1 MLHVTLK
8 EVSMAHVNSR
18 VQKHRDT
25 LRMAG
30 LRPMQIWVPDTRR
43 PNFAEECRR
52 QSRLA
57 AQADMA
63 DTDMQH
69 FMDET
74 LADVDGW
81 TE

>member
-1 MLHVTLK
+1 
-8 EVSMAHVNSR
+8 MASTHVNAR
-18 VQKHRDT
+18 VQKHRDAQRT
-25 LRMAG
+25 AG
-30 LRPMQIWVPDTRR
+30 LRLLQLWVPDTRQ
-43 PNFAEECRR
+43 PDFAAQCRR
-52 QSRLA
+52 QSLLA

-69 FMDET
+69 FMDAA

>member
-1 MLHVTLK
+1 
-8 EVSMAHVNSR
+8 MATTHVNAR
-18 VQKHRDT
+18 VQKYRDAQ
-25 LRMAG
+25 RMAG
-30 LRPMQIWVPDTRR
+30 LRLVQLWVPDTRR
-43 PNFAEECRR
+43 PDFAAECQR

-69 FMDET
+69 FMDAA